1 MNALTEKQLE
11 ELKKIEYRIAMID
24 GPAQDQLYLILRRL
38 VATYPN
44 NYDLGQAIITLT
56 QSI

>member
-11 ELKKIEYRIAMID
+11 ELKKIEHRIAMID
-24 GPAQDQLYLILRRL
+24 GPAQDQLYIVLRRL
-38 VATYPN
+38 VATFPN
-44 NYDLGQAIITLT
+44 SYDLGQAIIKLT